1 MHKLLLIVV
10 HQQQNQYQF
19 CFSTELIFS
28 PKKYRYPMCDNIWL
42 KDALFVM
49 ISLEAILSGQKEGKQ
64 TTYQILM
71 GRG

>member
-1 MHKLLLIVV
+1 
-10 HQQQNQYQF
+10 
-19 CFSTELIFS
+19 
-28 PKKYRYPMCDNIWL
+28 MCDNIWL